1 MRKSPTTIQKKRAK
15 VLVISGTPGVGK
27 STLARYLQKK
37 FGWRRLDL
45 HDYYPLLSLGYNR
58 KKQCYDLDPRKVEQ
72 LVKSKAK
79 ENQLPLIIDSHLAHH
94 LPPKLVDL
102 CVILTFSNLKQLR
115 RRLEK
120 RGYGKSKVKENL
132 EAEIFQICLIEAREN
147 GHVPLVFETVT
158 KRKLPRIGGMIYRKL
173 SEINKNLKK

>member
-1 MRKSPTTIQKKRAK
+1 MERAK
-15 VLVISGTPGVGK
+15 VLVITGTPGVGK

-45 HDYYPLLSLGYNR
+45 HDYYHLLSSGYNR

-79 ENQLPLIIDSHLAHH
+79 EDSLPLIIDSHLAHH

-120 RGYGKSKVKENL
+120 RQYRKSKVQENL
-132 EAEIFQICLIEAREN
+132 EAEIFQICLIEAKEN
-147 GHVPLVFETVT
+147 GHEPLVFETIT
-158 KRKLPRIGGMIYRKL
+158 KKKLLKIGMEIYQKL
-173 SEINKNLKK
+173 NKKK